1 MNAAKKASHYTKEQ
15 KGQEK
20 RLTHGLNIEK
30 QSMENIKKVMDA
42 APWYSWRKYKAKR
55 QYELYQETTQHKI
68 ADTEY
73 LTKKI
78 Q

>member
-30 QSMENIKKVMDA
+30 QNMENIRKVM
-42 APWYSWRKYKAKR
+42 
-55 QYELYQETTQHKI
+55 E
-68 ADTEY
+68 
-73 LTKKI
+73 
-78 Q
+78 